1 MSLLLRDTEN
11 YGNVYIE
18 NGTIVE
24 IGCAAYDA
32 DTVIDA
38 KRKALVPGFVN
49 THTHAAMTLFRGY
62 ADDLPLQT
70 WLQDWIW
77 P

>member
-1 MSLLLRDTEN
+1 MSILLKDTEN
-11 YGNVYIE
+11 YGTVYIDGGIIAE
-18 NGTIVE
+18 V
-24 IGCAAYDA
+24 GCAVYDA

-38 KRKALVPGFVN
+38 SNKALVPGFVN

-70 WLQDWIW
+70 WLQNHI
-77 P
+77 